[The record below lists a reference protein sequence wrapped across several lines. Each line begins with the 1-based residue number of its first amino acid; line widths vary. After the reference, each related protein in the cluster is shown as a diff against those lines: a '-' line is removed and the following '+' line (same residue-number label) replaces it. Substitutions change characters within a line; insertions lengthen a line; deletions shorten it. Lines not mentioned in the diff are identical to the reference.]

1 VNFNKNQ
8 AVGGSGGNGFVAGN
22 AFGGTGGN
30 GEGGGAG
37 GSGGNA
43 NGGDGGDAGDV
54 GSLGTTEGGG
64 IAVFGSGTLVL
75 KPRLGAQKRSKQAGA
90 TDVITLNSAIAGQV
104 GIAGSAPG
112 SVTEG
117 GGGLGSPHG
126 AGGSG
131 SRGQSGSPP
140 LPAGSEGGG
149 INIFGKAT
157 ADNTT
162 VTGNS
167 AITDPNIDG
176 TLSP

>member
-1 VNFNKNQ
+1 VNINKNQ
-8 AVGGSGGNGFVAGN
+8 AVGGSGGNGFVGGD

-37 GSGGNA
+37 GNGGNA
-43 NGGDGGDAGDV
+43 NGGNGGDAGDV
-54 GSLGTTEGGG
+54 GSLGNTEGGG

-75 KPRLGAQKRSKQAGA
+75 KPRLGAKKSSKQASA
-90 TDVITLNSAIAGQV
+90 TDVITTNSAIPGQV

-112 SVTEG
+112 TVTAGSG
-117 GGGLGSPHG
+117 GSGSPHG
-126 AGGSG
+126 AAGNG

-140 LPAGSEGGG
+140 LPADSDGGG
-149 INIFGKAT
+149 IVVFGKAT

-167 AITDPNIDG
+167 AITDPNVDG